1 MKKNCEIAEEIRPCQ
16 TTGGRQLYHFRNKT
30 GQVQI
35 AEYNVFPGIWLTF
48 KDAYIRSFEYPTNY
62 PENLLEITH
71 CREGRL
77 EYEAGERFFYLGKG
91 ALSIHRSEGSRATLH
106 CPTRCYHGLSLIID
120 LEAAPYCA
128 SCLLADVEVKPQVLA
143 DKFCPEGGHFIMRST
158 PQLGHIFSELYSVPS
173 HIRRG
178 YFKVK
183 ALELLLFLAGVE
195 PAASQEK
202 RQACTRAQLSL
213 AREVLAYVRE
223 HKGEMLTTRQLAA
236 PFQVSEDQLRRCFT
250 G

>member
-1 MKKNCEIAEEIRPCQ
+1 
-16 TTGGRQLYHFRNKT
+16 
-30 GQVQI
+30 
-35 AEYNVFPGIWLTF
+35 
-48 KDAYIRSFEYPTNY
+48 
-62 PENLLEITH
+62 
-71 CREGRL
+71 
-77 EYEAGERFFYLGKG
+77 
-91 ALSIHRSEGSRATLH
+91 
-106 CPTRCYHGLSLIID
+106 
-120 LEAAPYCA
+120 
-128 SCLLADVEVKPQVLA
+128 
-143 DKFCPEGGHFIMRST
+143 MRST

-223 HKGEMLTTRQLAA
+223 HKGERLTTRQLAA
-236 PFQVSEDQLRRCFT
+236 PFQVSEDQLRRCFA